1 MRLWE
6 CGEIGGGS
14 AVVSRVVVLAM
25 MYTQSITYMDIE
37 GESLSSHDLFSGE
50 ISETFLSLT
59 CLGMKM
65 FIVQFPPNNHSWFL
79 STNLPK
85 KPFPW
90 LTSSSFVTHSLP
102 TTTWIKYGHF
112 SISLLSRS
120 NIDSIDLR
128 PPVHLST
135 YTPTRTNRIC
145 AGAAVAGAASTCSS
159 GLFASSGLGNHY
171 TANCPVRVRSFPIVN
186 ICCPSPDMTFIC
198 SHFTRPTES
207 IVNYS
212 LLQTPSIH
220 CTTVPPPQLFMA
232 TKTPTKAKQMDN

>member
-37 GESLSSHDLFSGE
+37 GESLSSHDLFSE
-50 ISETFLSLT
+50 ISETFFSLT
-59 CLGMKM
+59 RLGMKM

-90 LTSSSFVTHSLP
+90 LTIFLRYPFTSHYHVNKIRTLLYFPPQPFKYWLDRSLRQ
-102 TTTWIKYGHF
+102 
-112 SISLLSRS
+112 S
-120 NIDSIDLR
+120 
-128 PPVHLST
+128 VHLST

>member
-90 LTSSSFVTHSLP
+90 LTIFLRYPFTSHYHVNKIRTLLYFPPQPFKYWLDRSPP
-102 TTTWIKYGHF
+102 T
-112 SISLLSRS
+112 S
-120 NIDSIDLR
+120 
-128 PPVHLST
+128 
-135 YTPTRTNRIC
+135 
-145 AGAAVAGAASTCSS
+145 
-159 GLFASSGLGNHY
+159 
-171 TANCPVRVRSFPIVN
+171 
-186 ICCPSPDMTFIC
+186 
-198 SHFTRPTES
+198 
-207 IVNYS
+207 
-212 LLQTPSIH
+212 PSIH
-220 CTTVPPPQLFMA
+220 LYANKNESYLCRSSSSRSCLYLLKWIIRLQWPR
-232 TKTPTKAKQMDN
+232 